1 MAEGPEEGF
10 DLTVCE
16 IKRSS
21 GRVLEP
27 VSGVYNAINC
37 LADNR
42 IERLHPEYL
51 ALSEGG
57 RATRR
62 NLRRDSAW
70 VCPTHPGY
78 REELLGMV
86 EKASAVGEGIVL
98 ESFGF
103 PGEGYCTCDCCRE
116 AWKESGLGWEDWK
129 CSVVTEFVA
138 SVRERIRGKELG
150 LSLHPDPITPR
161 AYGYDLRAL
170 SEYADFFIAPLYAR
184 SYSTAYWVGLLA
196 KAYHLLLEKPLFV
209 ALYAR
214 VPEKELYKAALTAAP
229 YSDGI
234 IFFGDVDKAR
244 RVAGRMKGGHELG

>member
-1 MAEGPEEGF
+1 MAEGPQEGF
-10 DLTVCE
+10 DLTISE

-27 VSGVYNAINC
+27 VPGVYNAVNC

-42 IERLHPEYL
+42 AERLHPEDL

-62 NLRRDSAW
+62 NLKRDSAW

-78 REELLGMV
+78 RDRLLELV
-86 EKASAVGEGIVL
+86 EKAAAVGEGIVL
-98 ESFGF
+98 ESLGF
-103 PGEGYCTCDCCRE
+103 PGEGYCTCERCLAE
-116 AWKESGLGWEDWK
+116 WKASGLGWEDWK
-129 CSVVTEFVA
+129 CSVMTGFMA
-138 SVRERIRGKELG
+138 SVRGRLGRMDLG

-170 SEYADFFIAPLYAR
+170 SEYTDFFIAPLYAR

-196 KAYHLLLEKPLFV
+196 KAYRLLITKPFYT

-214 VPEKELYKAALTAAP
+214 VPEEELYKAAMTAAP

-234 IFFGDVDKAR
+234 VFFGDVDNAR
-244 RVAGRMKGGHELG
+244 RVAGRVRGGL